1 MKVVKRYNQNRRD
14 LTIDIECEF
23 CGNGVTGKSA
33 YDDRN
38 FWANVVPVWECK
50 KCGKSTKSEGGTVGD
65 VSTMY
70 PDGLQ
75 L

>member
-1 MKVVKRYNQNRRD
+1 MKVVKRYDQNRRD
-14 LTIDIECEF
+14 LTIDIKCEF
-23 CGNGVTGKSA
+23 CGNEIMDESA

-38 FWANVVPVWECK
+38 FWKNVVPGWECE
-50 KCGKSTKSEGGTVGD
+50 KCGKSTKSEGGAVGD
-65 VSTMY
+65 VSTRY